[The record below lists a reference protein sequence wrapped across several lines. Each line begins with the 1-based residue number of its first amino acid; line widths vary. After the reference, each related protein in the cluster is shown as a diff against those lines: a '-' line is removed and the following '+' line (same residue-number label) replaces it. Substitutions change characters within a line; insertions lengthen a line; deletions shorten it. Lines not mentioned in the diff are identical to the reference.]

1 MNISIHSRQS
11 IGEFIRS
18 GGFPDNTAV
27 ISFYSPKKNSAADAA
42 PVDYRSLPARLF
54 YVCAPDI
61 DIEALP
67 HFGLTYETYLEE
79 ADRLADFIRKAV
91 ADGLSIICQC
101 DYGQSRSAAC
111 CAAIL
116 EYYERSGI
124 SVFADYRYYPNQLVF
139 NKILDALKRKS

>member
-11 IGEFIRS
+11 ISELISS
-18 GGFPDNTAV
+18 GAFPDNTAV
-27 ISFYSPKKNSAADAA
+27 ISFHSPKKSSTDAD
-42 PVDYRSLPARLF
+42 PVDYRGLPARLF

-67 HFGLTYETYLEE
+67 RFSLTYETYLGE
-79 ADRLADFIRKAV
+79 ARALADFIRNAV

-101 DYGQSRSAAC
+101 EYGQSRSAAC

-124 SVFADYRYYPNQLVF
+124 TVFADYRYYPNQMVF
-139 NKILDALKRKS
+139 HKIFDALKCEN